1 MTTDNPSDK
10 PFSQQFQH
18 NPVAARVPE
27 KIAAGAFSTGALV
40 QTLANEFLIDFV
52 QNLSR
57 PPSVVA
63 RLIVSP
69 QTLTQMTQAVQ
80 NNLDMYSQKFGAPP
94 PLPKP
99 VNPRRPT
106 IQEIYDELKL
116 PEELMGGS
124 YANTLM
130 IGHSPAEFVL
140 DFITN
145 FYPKAAVT
153 ARIFISAPQIPRLL
167 ETWTQAIEKFPN
179 AAPPP
184 RPPSKATPHPAPRSL
199 PFRIR
204 PSRCDPISH

>member
-1 MTTDNPSDK
+1 
-10 PFSQQFQH
+10 
-18 NPVAARVPE
+18 
-27 KIAAGAFSTGALV
+27 V

-69 QTLTQMTQAVQ
+69 ATLTQMTNAVQ
-80 NNLDMYSQKFGAPP
+80 ENLKLYTQKFGAPP

-99 VNPRRPT
+99 ANPRQPT

-116 PEELMGGS
+116 PEELMSGS

-130 IGHSPAEFVL
+130 IGHSPSDFVL

-153 ARIFISAPQIPRLL
+153 SRIFISAPQVSRLI
-167 ETWTQAIEKFPN
+167 ETWNQAMKNFN
-179 AAPPP
+179 ARKNPPP
-184 RPPSKATPHPAPRSL
+184 AEEGGPPPGPQEP
-199 PFRIR
+199 
-204 PSRCDPISH
+204 PISHPPI

>member
-1 MTTDNPSDK
+1 MTTENSPEQ
-10 PFSQQFQH
+10 PFSQKFQH
-18 NPVAARVPE
+18 SPVAARVPE

-63 RLIVSP
+63 RIIVSP
-69 QTLTQMTQAVQ
+69 STLAQMSKAVQ
-80 NNLDMYSQKFGAPP
+80 NNLDMFSQKFGPP
-94 PLPKP
+94 TPLPKP
-99 VNPRRPT
+99 QNPRRPT

-116 PEELMGGS
+116 PEELMGGV

-130 IGHSPAEFVL
+130 VGHSPAEFVL

-153 ARIFISAPQIPRLL
+153 SRIFIAAPQIPRLL
-167 ETWTQAIEKFPN
+167 ETWNTAMKNFQSRGGTPPIEGG
-179 AAPPP
+179 PPP
-184 RPPSKATPHPAPRSL
+184 GPPEP
-199 PFRIR
+199 
-204 PSRCDPISH
+204 PISHPPV

>member
-1 MTTDNPSDK
+1 M
-10 PFSQQFQH
+10 
-18 NPVAARVPE
+18 PE
-27 KIAAGAFSTGALV
+27 KIAGGVFSTGALV

-63 RLIVSP
+63 RIIVSP
-69 QTLTQMTQAVQ
+69 QTLAQMTQAVQ
-80 NNLDMYSQKFGAPP
+80 NNLHAYSQKFGTPP

-99 VNPRRPT
+99 QNPRQPT

-116 PEELMGGS
+116 SEELMGGC

-130 IGHSPAEFVL
+130 VGHSPAEFVL

-153 ARIFISAPQIPRLL
+153 ARIFISAPQVSRLL
-167 ETWTQAIEKFPN
+167 DTWNQAMKNFQNRQE
-179 AAPPP
+179 P
-184 RPPSKATPHPAPRSL
+184 RPSKAVHRRRPTGAADLPSADLIGLLMPLIWKPH
-199 PFRIR
+199 F
-204 PSRCDPISH
+204 PSAFIVQHFL

>member
-1 MTTDNPSDK
+1 MTTDNSPEQ
-10 PFSQQFQH
+10 PFSQKFQH
-18 NPVAARVPE
+18 NPIAARVPE
-27 KIAAGAFSTGALV
+27 KIAAGVFSTGALV

-69 QTLTQMTQAVQ
+69 QTLAQMSQAVQ
-80 NNLDMYSQKFGAPP
+80 NNLNMYSQKFGAPP

-130 IGHSPAEFVL
+130 VGHSPAEFVL

-153 ARIFISAPQIPRLL
+153 SRIFISAPQIPRLL
-167 ETWTQAIEKFPN
+167 ETWAQAMKNFQTRGN
-179 AAPPP
+179 PPP
-184 RPPSKATPHPAPRSL
+184 IEGGPPTSPPEP
-199 PFRIR
+199 
-204 PSRCDPISH
+204 PISHPPI